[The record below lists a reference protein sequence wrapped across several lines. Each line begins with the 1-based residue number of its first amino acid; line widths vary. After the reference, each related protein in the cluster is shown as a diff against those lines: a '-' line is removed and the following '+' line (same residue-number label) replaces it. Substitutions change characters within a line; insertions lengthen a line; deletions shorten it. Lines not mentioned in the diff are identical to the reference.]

1 VEYHGYGSD
10 TVEASAWVKIEDRC
24 RVRYWVYPESDAIE
38 LTLGSNEELSLH
50 ASEGGLRH
58 CIAAFTSAL
67 EAFEAAAAQPD
78 DTGDEHVFAGD
89 PPAGGAG

>member
-1 VEYHGYGSD
+1 MDYGSG
-10 TVEASAWVKIEDRC
+10 TVEASAWVAVAGPCKIS
-24 RVRYWVYPESDAIE
+24 YQVYPEADVIE
-38 LTLGSNEELSLH
+38 FTLGGHDGLALQTDE
-50 ASEGGLRH
+50 AGLRH

-89 PPAGGAG
+89 PPAEGAG